1 MAFGDR
7 RSADGC
13 RRPGDLGAACLLS
26 EQGPPCFRPHAGEPG
41 PFNLSRHRRSP
52 LLGSHGRPNWRSTT
66 WVTPKLTAIDISE
79 IASASDS
86 PFAAIKKCLISRN
99 ASRVA
104 PSSEDLAKI
113 SVCALSPSS
122 ARQLGKLK
130 PAAPLHARLAGG
142 GAPAD
147 GRAEARGFV
156 GSRRAAERGTVA
168 GRPRFFEPLP
178 SVKRACTVAEPA
190 LTSSHLPAA

>member
-1 MAFGDR
+1 MPSLRMRKIMALEIEGPRMVVEDLVIWVR
-7 RSADGC
+7 PACSLSRGRHASA
-13 RRPGDLGAACLLS
+13 RTP
-26 EQGPPCFRPHAGEPG
+26 EPG

-79 IASASDS
+79 IASDSDS

-168 GRPRFFEPLP
+168 GRPRLFEPSPLCQA
-178 SVKRACTVAEPA
+178 SLHR
-190 LTSSHLPAA
+190 S